1 MTRQQLKEAQL
12 RQAMESLIQYP
23 PFTSFINT
31 LREQKD
37 AAVAYAISHTSV
49 KDERET
55 LCALGEI
62 RALTDVIAI
71 FDAHHQAVEHQF
83 VEDQQAAT

>member
-23 PFTSFINT
+23 PFASFIST
-31 LREQKD
+31 LREQKE
-37 AAVAYAISHTSV
+37 AAIAYAVSHTSV

-55 LCALGEI
+55 LAALGEI
-62 RALTDVIAI
+62 RTYSDIIAI
-71 FDAHHQAVEHQF
+71 YDAHSQAVEHQL